1 MRRRR
6 GLRAILLG
14 CAALVPHKC
23 TRQRLQPARAEHYL
37 AQRGRISLS
46 RREPCCSACRR
57 AAAALSARAA
67 INRTSGD
74 ECKTKPGAL
83 YAVRTCARYG
93 VQGDGRLAGCLPSEN
108 CVSSSAIKSP
118 AQFDAPWLFSP
129 ATRDADK
136 AFEELVK
143 AAEASP
149 DLKIAE
155 TDPARRYL
163 RATAPSQISNYKA
176 TDVDDVEVLIS
187 AEKGLVFHRSASRES
202 VFFFPPQNIY
212 SVPLGDNGSNRG
224 RLEARAKALG
234 WESTNPR
241 PEERSTRR
249 GPTRRLNSGC
259 SQSSHSTTSSRNL
272 GQRHVRVRLGHVAP
286 ARQKAGAVDVRPAPA
301 RAALAPSTSI
311 SSQPRRPRVAAGVSK
326 ECTAR
331 ILNEKRR
338 RAPTCS

>member
-1 MRRRR
+1 MRSSAVVVWLACRAAVAL
-6 GLRAILLG
+6 GL
-14 CAALVPHKC
+14 VQPV
-23 TRQRLQPARAEHYL
+23 TRQPATIVASRSGGTNRAQIY
-37 AQRGRISLS
+37 RKV
-46 RREPCCSACRR
+46 CRR
-57 AAAALSARAA
+57 SAGAVAAAACITLLPFRAGA
-67 INRTSGD
+67 A

-129 ATRDADK
+129 ATRDADR

-143 AAEASP
+143 AAQASP

-224 RLEARAKALG
+224 RLEALRKALG

-241 PEERSTRR
+241 PEEEEDSPRSY
-249 GPTRRLNSGC
+249 
-259 SQSSHSTTSSRNL
+259 Q
-272 GQRHVRVRLGHVAP
+272 
-286 ARQKAGAVDVRPAPA
+286 
-301 RAALAPSTSI
+301 AL
-311 SSQPRRPRVAAGVSK
+311 K
-326 ECTAR
+326 F
-331 ILNEKRR
+331 
-338 RAPTCS
+338 

>member
-1 MRRRR
+1 MRSSAVVVWLACRAAVAL
-6 GLRAILLG
+6 GL
-14 CAALVPHKC
+14 VQPV
-23 TRQRLQPARAEHYL
+23 TRQPATIVASRRAGITL
-37 AQRGRISLS
+37 AQRQCSSDGTSLS
-46 RREPCCSACRR
+46 QRHRLDCRR
-57 AAAALSARAA
+57 SLLGATAAAAVVALLPCRASAAEGSCR
-67 INRTSGD
+67 
-74 ECKTKPGAL
+74 TKPGAL
-83 YAVRTCARYG
+83 YAERTCERYG
-93 VQGDGRLAGCLPSEN
+93 IQKDGRLAGCLPSEN

-129 ATRDADK
+129 ATRDADR

-143 AAEASP
+143 AAQASP

-224 RLEARAKALG
+224 RLEALRKALG

-241 PEERSTRR
+241 PEEEEDS
-249 GPTRRLNSGC
+249 P
-259 SQSSHSTTSSRNL
+259 QSY
-272 GQRHVRVRLGHVAP
+272 Q
-286 ARQKAGAVDVRPAPA
+286 
-301 RAALAPSTSI
+301 ALKF
-311 SSQPRRPRVAAGVSK
+311 GM
-326 ECTAR
+326 
-331 ILNEKRR
+331 
-338 RAPTCS
+338 

>member
-1 MRRRR
+1 MRRVVAA
-6 GLRAILLG
+6 AILLG

-23 TRQRLQPARAEHYL
+23 TRQRLQPARAERSHCCNALGVSAL
-37 AQRGRISLS
+37 A
-46 RREPCCSACRR
+46 EPLLRR
-57 AAAALSARAA
+57 AAGVSALALALIMPSTAQAA
-67 INRTSGD
+67 

-129 ATRDADK
+129 ATRDADR

-143 AAEASP
+143 AAKASP

-224 RLEARAKALG
+224 RLEALRKALG

-241 PEERSTRR
+241 PEEE
-249 GPTRRLNSGC
+249 
-259 SQSSHSTTSSRNL
+259 
-272 GQRHVRVRLGHVAP
+272 
-286 ARQKAGAVDVRPAPA
+286 VDSPGSYQ
-301 RAALAPSTSI
+301 ALKF
-311 SSQPRRPRVAAGVSK
+311 GM
-326 ECTAR
+326 
-331 ILNEKRR
+331 
-338 RAPTCS
+338 